1 MANGLDEM
9 SIRRPGIRRVI
20 GSKEPV
26 RDLDYVRLNREL
38 HNGVARYEAARD
50 AVLAQARTGDIGA
63 LYILWE
69 RWKVRLPKIE
79 EELRFIPSWIRNS
92 SMPCGGMIRDEI

>member
-1 MANGLDEM
+1 M

-63 LYILWE
+63 LCILKE
-69 RWKVRLPKIE
+69 RWGLRLPTVE
-79 EELRFIPSWIRNS
+79 GRLRFSLPW
-92 SMPCGGMIRDEI
+92 MGK